1 MGARQP
7 ITEQAQVSGSS
18 QKKLLLAGP
27 IGRRG
32 KGMRTYPSF
41 PEAATYLRN
50 LFVGVLDPS
59 DTMLSAT
66 RHTPYREHVHHH
78 LDLFQQADGL
88 VALPGWDG
96 AILSQ
101 TLMSLAHG
109 CHLTIL
115 HLDTH
120 GGLETSEWGNLD
132 NDLAWLPRPAGG
144 KRIL

>member
-7 ITEQAQVSGSS
+7 ITEQAQISGSS
-18 QKKLLLAGP
+18 EKRLLLAGP

-50 LFVGVLDPS
+50 IFAGVLDPS
-59 DTMLSAT
+59 DVMLSAT
-66 RHTPYREHVHHH
+66 RHTPYREHIHHH
-78 LDLFQQADGL
+78 LELFQRADGL
-88 VALPGWDG
+88 VTLPGWEG
-96 AILSQ
+96 AILAQ
-101 TLMSLAHG
+101 TLVSLAHG
-109 CHLTIL
+109 SQMSIL

-120 GGLETSEWGNLD
+120 GGLETSVWGKLD
-132 NDLAWLPRPAGG
+132 DDLAWLPRPAGR